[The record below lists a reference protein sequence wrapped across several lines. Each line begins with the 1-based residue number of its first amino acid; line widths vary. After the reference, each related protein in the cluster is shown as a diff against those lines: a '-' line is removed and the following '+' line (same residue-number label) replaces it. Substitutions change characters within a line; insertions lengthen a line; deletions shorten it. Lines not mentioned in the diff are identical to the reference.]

1 MITAASS
8 IITPPTLTASSRPVS
23 PSQSGSS
30 EDDWNDTRSVPLGPR
45 WQDYTYREGDSFYG
59 GGTPETAT
67 KPSVTSKPAP
77 SGKHKSSAALRGALQ
92 SVNGAASAVK
102 SSIASTLRSK
112 PVQPQITGF
121 EVVRPTRVVEPDDQS
136 RTTA

>member
-1 MITAASS
+1 M
-8 IITPPTLTASSRPVS
+8 S

-30 EDDWNDTRSVPLGPR
+30 EDDWNDTCSVPLGPR

-59 GGTPETAT
+59 GGTPKTAT
-67 KPSVTSKPAP
+67 KPSVTDKPAP
-77 SGKHKSSAALRGALQ
+77 SAKHKPSAALRGTLQ

-102 SSIASTLRSK
+102 SSIASTLRAK

-121 EVVRPTRVVEPDDQS
+121 EVFRPTRMVEPEDQS
-136 RTTA
+136 EAID